1 MFNQG
6 SCRWQK
12 ERQRERRG
20 ERKREGGERQETEG
34 GFFFF
39 FIVFSWIFSGLIPVN
54 VECLKLICS
63 IIFLVGWMDGRV
75 RERLRLPLPFRVLL
89 RLRLR
94 LGYDW
99 DATVTRASIASI
111 ESNAKTQ
118 PGYVT
123 LSVPSTLVLLD
134 ICWQNWQSKL
144 RLSFFLVSFFLP
156 PTLFFSFLT
165 E

>member
-1 MFNQG
+1 MAKG
-6 SCRWQK
+6 ETEREEREERGK
-12 ERQRERRG
+12 ERGERERRD
-20 ERKREGGERQETEG
+20 RRRV
-34 GFFFF
+34 FFF
-39 FIVFSWIFSGLIPVN
+39 FIVFFWIFSGLIPIN
-54 VECLKLICS
+54 VEWLKLICS

-94 LGYDW
+94 LGCDW

-123 LSVPSTLVLLD
+123 LSVPSTLVLLY
-134 ICWQNWQSKL
+134 IYWQN
-144 RLSFFLVSFFLP
+144 
-156 PTLFFSFLT
+156 
-165 E
+165 

>member
-12 ERQRERRG
+12 ERQRGERGRERG
-20 ERKREGGERQETEG
+20 ERDKRQKEGF
-34 GFFFF
+34 FFFF
-39 FIVFSWIFSGLIPVN
+39 FIVFSWIFSGLIPIN
-54 VECLKLICS
+54 VEWLKLICS

-94 LGYDW
+94 LGCDW

-123 LSVPSTLVLLD
+123 LSVPSTLVLLY
-134 ICWQNWQSKL
+134 IYWQNWQSKL
-144 RLSFFLVSFFLP
+144 RLSLFLSP
-156 PTLFFSFLT
+156 PHLFSLF
-165 E
+165 

>member
-1 MFNQG
+1 MAKG
-6 SCRWQK
+6 ET
-12 ERQRERRG
+12 ERRERGRERR
-20 ERKREGGERQETEG
+20 ERQETEG
-34 GFFFF
+34 GLFFFFF
-39 FIVFSWIFSGLIPVN
+39 FIVFSWIFSGLIPIN
-54 VECLKLICS
+54 VEWLKLICS

-94 LGYDW
+94 LGCDW

-123 LSVPSTLVLLD
+123 LSVPSTLVLLY
-134 ICWQNWQSKL
+134 IYWQN
-144 RLSFFLVSFFLP
+144 
-156 PTLFFSFLT
+156 
-165 E
+165 